1 MTRIAALVA
10 ATLAAFAAGAD
21 DIRFYP
27 GREPAAPL
35 TDVERAA
42 AQVAIDALVT
52 ELGVARD
59 QVFVDTVR
67 AVEWRDSS
75 LGCPKPGVAYL
86 DVISPGHRVIL
97 RVDGQVHVV
106 HESRN
111 RAFVCVQTKAMGG
124 ITPQRDLSFGP
135 QMVAA
140 RRDLAGRLG
149 ISEREILFLSGEG
162 KTWPDASLGCPE
174 PGVMYP
180 QALVRGWVLTFGY
193 NQRIYTYHTDL
204 NRTIPCPPIEAE

>member
-1 MTRIAALVA
+1 MTRLAALVA

-21 DIRFYP
+21 EIRFYP
-27 GREPAAPL
+27 GREPAEPL

-42 AQVAIDALVT
+42 ARVAIDALAA
-52 ELGVARD
+52 ELGIPKD
-59 QVFVDTVR
+59 QVLVDTVR
-67 AVEWRDSS
+67 DVEWRDSS

-86 DVISPGHRVIL
+86 DVVSSGHRVIL

-162 KTWPDASLGCPE
+162 KTWNDGSLGCPE
-174 PGVMYP
+174 PGVMYA
-180 QALVRGWVLTFGY
+180 QAQVRGWVLSFGHK
-193 NQRIYTYHTDL
+193 QRVYTYHTDL
-204 NRTIPCPPIEAE
+204 NRTIPCPPIEPE

>member
-1 MTRIAALVA
+1 MTRIAAMVA
-10 ATLAAFAAGAD
+10 ATLAAFAAGAKE
-21 DIRFYP
+21 IRFYP
-27 GREPAAPL
+27 GREPADPL
-35 TDVERAA
+35 TDTERAA
-42 AQVAIDALVT
+42 AQVAIDALVA
-52 ELGVARD
+52 ELGVAKE
-59 QVFVDTVR
+59 QVSVDTVR

-135 QMVAA
+135 QMVEA
-140 RRDLAGRLG
+140 RRDLASRLG
-149 ISEREILFLSGEG
+149 VSEREILFLSGEG
-162 KTWPDASLGCPE
+162 RTWGDPSLGCPE

-180 QALVRGWVLTFGY
+180 QVQVRGWVLTFGHDG
-193 NQRIYTYHTDL
+193 RIYTYHTDL
-204 NRTIPCPPIEAE
+204 ARTIPCPPIEAK

>member
-10 ATLAAFAAGAD
+10 ATLAAFAAGAG

-27 GREPAAPL
+27 GREPAEPL
-35 TDVERAA
+35 TDVERGAA
-42 AQVAIDALVT
+42 MVAIDTLAA
-52 ELGVARD
+52 ELGISKD
-59 QVFVDTVR
+59 QVLVDTVR

-86 DVISPGHRVIL
+86 DVISPGHRVTL
-97 RVDGQVHVV
+97 RVDRQVHVV
-106 HESRN
+106 HEAGN

-140 RRDLAGRLG
+140 RRDLASRLG
-149 ISEREILFLSGEG
+149 VTEREVLFLSGEG
-162 KTWPDASLGCPE
+162 RTWNDGSLGCPE
-174 PGVMYP
+174 PGVMYT
-180 QALVRGWVLTFGY
+180 QAQVHGWVLSFGHK
-193 NQRIYTYHTDL
+193 QRVYTYHTDL
-204 NRTIPCPPIEAE
+204 ERTIPCPPIAAE

>member
-1 MTRIAALVA
+1 MTRISALVVA
-10 ATLAAFAAGAD
+10 ALAAFAAGAD

-27 GREPAAPL
+27 GREPAEPL
-35 TDVERAA
+35 SDVERAA
-42 AQVAIDALVT
+42 AQVAIDTLAS
-52 ELGVARD
+52 ELGVAKD

-86 DVISPGHRVIL
+86 DVMSSGHRVLL
-97 RVDGQVHVV
+97 RVDGQVHAV
-106 HESRN
+106 HEAGN

-140 RRDLAGRLG
+140 RKDLASRLG
-149 ISEREILFLSGEG
+149 VSEREILFLAGEG
-162 KTWPDASLGCPE
+162 RTWNDGSLGCPE
-174 PGVMYP
+174 PGVMYT
-180 QALVRGWVLTFGY
+180 QAQVRGWVLTFGHR
-193 NQRIYTYHTDL
+193 QRTYTYHTDL

>member
-1 MTRIAALVA
+1 MSRIPALVA
-10 ATLAAFAAGAD
+10 ATLAAFAAAAD

-27 GREPAAPL
+27 GREPAEPL

-42 AQVAIDALVT
+42 AQVAVDALAT

-140 RRDLAGRLG
+140 RRDLASRLG
-149 ISEREILFLSGEG
+149 VSEREILFLSGEG
-162 KTWPDASLGCPE
+162 RTWGDPSLGCPE

-180 QALVRGWVLTFGY
+180 QVQVRGWVLTFGY

-204 NRTIPCPPIEAE
+204 ARTIPCPPIEAK

>member
-1 MTRIAALVA
+1 MTRIPALVA

-35 TDVERAA
+35 TDSERAA
-42 AQVAIDALVT
+42 AQVAIDTLAA
-52 ELGVARD
+52 ELGVGRD

-86 DVISPGHRVIL
+86 DVISPGHRVLL
-97 RVDGQVHVV
+97 RVDGQVHAV
-106 HESRN
+106 HEAGN

-140 RRDLAGRLG
+140 RKDLAGRLG
-149 ISEREILFLSGEG
+149 VSEREILFLSGEG
-162 KTWPDASLGCPE
+162 ETWNDGSLGCPE
-174 PGVMYP
+174 PGVMYT
-180 QALVRGWVLTFGY
+180 QAQVRGWVLTFGHDG
-193 NQRIYTYHTDL
+193 RTYTYHTDL
-204 NRTIPCPPIEAE
+204 DRTIPCPPIAAQ

>member
-1 MTRIAALVA
+1 MSRIPALVA
-10 ATLAAFAAGAD
+10 ATLAAFAAVAD

-42 AQVAIDALVT
+42 VQVAIDALAT
-52 ELGVARD
+52 ELKVSRD

-97 RVDGQVHVV
+97 RVDGRVHVV

-135 QMVAA
+135 QMVFA
-140 RRDLAGRLG
+140 RRDLAARLG
-149 ISEREILFLSGEG
+149 VSEREVLFLSGEG
-162 KTWPDASLGCPE
+162 KTWNDGSLGCPE
-174 PGVMYP
+174 PGVMYA
-180 QALVRGWVLTFGY
+180 QAQIRGWVLTFGHDG
-193 NQRIYTYHTDL
+193 RIYTYHTDL
-204 NRTIPCPPIEAE
+204 DRTIPCPPIEAK

>member
-27 GREPAAPL
+27 GREPAEPL
-35 TDVERAA
+35 TDVQRAA
-42 AQVAIDALVT
+42 ALVAIDTLAT
-52 ELGVARD
+52 ELGIPKD
-59 QVFVDTVR
+59 QVLVDTVR
-67 AVEWRDSS
+67 TVEWRDSS

-86 DVISPGHRVIL
+86 DVISPGHRVTL
-97 RVDGQVHVV
+97 RVDRKVHVV
-106 HESRN
+106 HEAGN

-140 RRDLAGRLG
+140 RKDLAGRLG
-149 ISEREILFLSGEG
+149 VTEREILFLSGEG
-162 KTWPDASLGCPE
+162 KTWNDGSLGCPE
-174 PGVMYP
+174 PGVMYT
-180 QALVRGWVLTFGY
+180 QAQVRGWVLTFGHK
-193 NQRIYTYHTDL
+193 QRVYTYHTDL
-204 NRTIPCPPIEAE
+204 DRTIPCPPIAAE

>member
-1 MTRIAALVA
+1 MTRIPALVA
-10 ATLAAFAAGAD
+10 AMLAAFAASAD

-27 GREPAAPL
+27 GREPAVPL

-42 AQVAIDALVT
+42 VHVAIDALVT
-52 ELGVARD
+52 ELGVAKE

-140 RRDLAGRLG
+140 RRDLASRLG
-149 ISEREILFLSGEG
+149 VTEREILFLSGEG

-174 PGVMYP
+174 PGVMYT
-180 QALVRGWVLTFGY
+180 QAQVRGWVLTFGH

-204 NRTIPCPPIEAE
+204 VRTIPCPPIEAQ

>member
-1 MTRIAALVA
+1 MSRIPALVA
-10 ATLAAFAAGAD
+10 ATLAAFAACAD

-42 AQVAIDALVT
+42 VHVAIDALVT

-59 QVFVDTVR
+59 QVSVDTVR

-111 RAFVCVQTKAMGG
+111 RAFVCEQTKAMGG

-140 RRDLAGRLG
+140 RRDLASRLG
-149 ISEREILFLSGEG
+149 VSEREILFLSAEG
-162 KTWPDASLGCPE
+162 RTWGDPSLGCPE

-180 QALVRGWVLTFGY
+180 QVQVRGWVLTFGHDR
-193 NQRIYTYHTDL
+193 RIYTYHTDL
-204 NRTIPCPPIEAE
+204 VRTIPCPPIETK

>member
-1 MTRIAALVA
+1 MTRIPALVA

-27 GREPAAPL
+27 GREPATPL

-42 AQVAIDALVT
+42 ALVAIDTLAT
-52 ELGVARD
+52 KLGVAKE

-86 DVISPGHRVIL
+86 DVMSSGHRVLL
-97 RVDGQVHVV
+97 RVDGQVHAV
-106 HESRN
+106 HEAGN

-140 RRDLAGRLG
+140 RKDLAGRLG
-149 ISEREILFLSGEG
+149 VTEREILFLSGEG
-162 KTWPDASLGCPE
+162 KTWNDGSLGCPE
-174 PGVMYP
+174 PGVMYT
-180 QALVRGWVLTFGY
+180 QAQVHGWVLTFGHK
-193 NQRIYTYHTDL
+193 QRTYTYHTDL
-204 NRTIPCPPIEAE
+204 DRTIPCPPIAAE

>member
-1 MTRIAALVA
+1 MARIAVLVA

-21 DIRFYP
+21 EIRFHP
-27 GREPAAPL
+27 GREPAVPL

-42 AQVAIDALVT
+42 AVIAIDALAA
-52 ELGVARD
+52 EIGIARD
-59 QVFVDTVR
+59 RVLVDTVR

-86 DVISPGHRVIL
+86 DVIASGHRVLL
-97 RVDGQVHVV
+97 RVDRQVHVV
-106 HESRN
+106 HEAGN

-149 ISEREILFLSGEG
+149 VTEREILFLSGEG
-162 KTWPDASLGCPE
+162 KTWNDASLGCPE
-174 PGVMYP
+174 PGVTYT
-180 QALVRGWVLTFGY
+180 QAQVRGWVLSFGHR
-193 NQRIYTYHTDL
+193 QKVFTYHTDL
-204 NRTIPCPPIEAE
+204 DRTIPCPPIAAQ

>member
-1 MTRIAALVA
+1 MTRLSVLVA

-42 AQVAIDALVT
+42 ARVAIDTLAT
-52 ELGVARD
+52 ELGVAKE

-86 DVISPGHRVIL
+86 DVMSSGHRVLL
-97 RVDGQVHVV
+97 RVDGHVHAV
-106 HESRN
+106 HEAGN

-135 QMVAA
+135 QMVIA

-149 ISEREILFLSGEG
+149 VTEREILFLSGEG
-162 KTWPDASLGCPE
+162 KTWNDGSLGCPE
-174 PGVMYP
+174 PGVMYT
-180 QALVRGWVLTFGY
+180 QAQVHGWVLTFGHK
-193 NQRIYTYHTDL
+193 QRTYTYHTDL
-204 NRTIPCPPIEAE
+204 DRTIPCPPIAAE